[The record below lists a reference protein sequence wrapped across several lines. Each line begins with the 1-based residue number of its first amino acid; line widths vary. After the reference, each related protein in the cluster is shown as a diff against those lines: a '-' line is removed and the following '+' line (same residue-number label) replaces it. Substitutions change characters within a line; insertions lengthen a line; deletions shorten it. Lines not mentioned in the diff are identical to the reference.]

1 MAAVGRSFL
10 PNNANRVRRVLLV
23 SGRAKVRQWWK
34 SYTVDPRKLYSS
46 QTSIL
51 DLRVGRLDLYTLRGE
66 VSVYRNFFFFFTTR
80 PIDVTGQGRCCKN
93 IFLPTGR
100 EARPVEII
108 FLLLYF
114 NYDKRVIESVY
125 SSARKVIQ
133 KLKLPKSFQRLLL
146 CHLIRRIVR
155 NGSIQGERGRGGD
168 ERRGGGWFN

>member
-1 MAAVGRSFL
+1 MVEKLHGRSAKTVFESNVNSRSSSWSTGFIYSQGGGL
-10 PNNANRVRRVLLV
+10 CV
-23 SGRAKVRQWWK
+23 SK
-34 SYTVDPRKLYSS
+34 
-46 QTSIL
+46 
-51 DLRVGRLDLYTLRGE
+51 
-66 VSVYRNFFFFFTTR
+66 FFFFFTTR